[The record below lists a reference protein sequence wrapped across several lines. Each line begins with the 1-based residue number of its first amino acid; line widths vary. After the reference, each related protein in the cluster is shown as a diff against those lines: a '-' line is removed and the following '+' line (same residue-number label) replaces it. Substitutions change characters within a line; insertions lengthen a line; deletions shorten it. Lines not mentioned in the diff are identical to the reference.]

1 MPDPNPA
8 PADQLPADGEQQAT
22 QTDPGT
28 QTPLEP
34 AANAAPAEGQPPSDK
49 PASDG
54 KPAEPKTDD
63 KPAEYGEFKTTEG
76 VTLDQ
81 DALGEFKALAGDA
94 KLSQEQAQKV
104 VDIGVKLQQKWAAD
118 QAKAM
123 EGAREQWAQ
132 ASNTDKEFGGEKLAE
147 NLSVAKTA
155 LDKFG
160 SPELKQLLNDSGLGN
175 HPEVIRFFYRAGK
188 AISNDRIVSGGN
200 GPGAAIDPA
209 SVLFPSMK

>member
-1 MPDPNPA
+1 MSDPNPA
-8 PADQLPADGEQQAT
+8 PAADQVPADGEQQQAV
-22 QTDPGT
+22 QADPGT
-28 QTPLEP
+28 QMATEP
-34 AANAAPAEGQPPSDK
+34 AAEGQPPSDK
-49 PASDG
+49 PAGDG
-54 KPAEPKTDD
+54 KPTEPKADD
-63 KPAEYGEFKTTEG
+63 KPAEYGEFKTAEG

>member
-8 PADQLPADGEQQAT
+8 PAADQVPTDGEQQQQAV

-28 QTPLEP
+28 QTTTEQ
-34 AANAAPAEGQPPSDK
+34 AAEGQPPSDK

-63 KPAEYGEFKTTEG
+63 KPAEYGEFKTAEG

-81 DALGEFKALAGDA
+81 DALGEFKALAGEA

>member
-8 PADQLPADGEQQAT
+8 PATDQAPVDGEQQAAPAE
-22 QTDPGT
+22 PGT
-28 QTPLEP
+28 QPAVEP
-34 AANAAPAEGQPPSDK
+34 AAHPAPADGQP
-49 PASDG
+49 SDG
-54 KPAEPKTDD
+54 KPAGDNKPAEPK
-63 KPAEYGEFKTTEG
+63 PVEYGEFTAAEG

-81 DALGEFKALAGDA
+81 DALGEFKALAGEA

-104 VDIGVKLQQKWAAD
+104 VDLGVKMQQKWAAD
-118 QAKAM
+118 QSKAM
-123 EGAREQWAQ
+123 QAARDQWAQ

-175 HPEVIRFFYRAGK
+175 HPEIIRFFYRAGK